1 MCSNLCQR
9 LLRKEKGEKRSVLSE
24 GFFLLRLPD
33 HYKCYTNGLIGPDK
47 AESEGIT
54 PQSCLIKAPIASV
67 IYYRERQRRRE
78 QDTAEMNSASLFL
91 LLACVL
97 FTFSSAQKSCRGQCG
112 EAYNRGDKCHCD
124 FECLSHNECCKNY
137 ESVCT
142 TRDSCKGRCGER
154 FKRGRQ
160 CHCDI
165 ECFKFNQCCPD
176 YETQCTLEDTALKP
190 QQSTADSP
198 QRTSSLRVNSQC
210 NKLAE
215 EETDYPEVTTDSN
228 TQTSPA
234 EEDYGPEEEGNVPTE
249 KVMDPTETEPS
260 PIPTV
265 GEIELSDSVKAT
277 PEPVET
283 EESSS
288 PLTDELST
296 PEATMNIPSII
307 PPATE
312 APTETTGNNDPPVPE
327 KDPESSQD
335 TSESEPLPSNSPT
348 STPSPE
354 VTTMPNSDHSD
365 LPPTPTNTAQAA
377 QLATTTA
384 LPDQNTQTNSPELK
398 PSNPDQPEGTVAPED
413 NPDQPEGTVAP
424 EDNPGPQT
432 EQPAQPE
439 PTTSAASAGVE
450 PKDLDPTE
458 IPITTET
465 PKTKES
471 TRGPP
476 TTHDLSITPDS
487 VKQDPSPSKEA
498 EKPTKPKP
506 EAKDVLDEGNPQDY
520 QSDANKD
527 TNLCSEL
534 PVNGLTTLR
543 NGTIAV
549 FRGHY
554 FWMLDSR
561 RRPGPAQSITDVWGI
576 PSPID
581 TVFTR
586 CNCQG
591 KTYFFKGNN
600 YWRFENDVMD
610 PGFPRPVSEG
620 FGLGGQITA
629 ALSMPQYRSRK
640 ESVFFFKRG
649 GLAQRYSYRVTP
661 QCGRNLAVYT
671 TKKKVKR
678 QAVPELG
685 QEIDIRKSLRGF
697 PYTVS
702 SAISVHSS
710 GGDGYKYYVFSK
722 SKYYSLKMEGDTPVI
737 LTPRSGPGQQK
748 PEKSWFR
755 CQKTL

>member
-234 EEDYGPEEEGNVPTE
+234 EEDYGPEEE
-249 KVMDPTETEPS
+249 
-260 PIPTV
+260 
-265 GEIELSDSVKAT
+265 
-277 PEPVET
+277 
-283 EESSS
+283 
-288 PLTDELST
+288 
-296 PEATMNIPSII
+296 
-307 PPATE
+307 
-312 APTETTGNNDPPVPE
+312 GNNDPPVPE

>member
-1 MCSNLCQR
+1 
-9 LLRKEKGEKRSVLSE
+9 
-24 GFFLLRLPD
+24 
-33 HYKCYTNGLIGPDK
+33 
-47 AESEGIT
+47 
-54 PQSCLIKAPIASV
+54 
-67 IYYRERQRRRE
+67 
-78 QDTAEMNSASLFL
+78 MNSASLFL

-234 EEDYGPEEEGNVPTE
+234 EELLHTCNC
-249 KVMDPTETEPS
+249 
-260 PIPTV
+260 
-265 GEIELSDSVKAT
+265 AF
-277 PEPVET
+277 
-283 EESSS
+283 
-288 PLTDELST
+288 
-296 PEATMNIPSII
+296 
-307 PPATE
+307 PA
-312 APTETTGNNDPPVPE
+312 GNNDPPVPE

-702 SAISVHSS
+702 SAISVRSP